1 MQQEL
6 ISRNEDLKRL
16 RDEGY
21 EMEARGGYLL
31 IHHVPYMNSEKNI
44 CFGTLV
50 STLTLRN
57 STTVAKPDNHVIY
70 FIGDDPCEIDGSP
83 ISGIQNGSNNV
94 QLGEIIVNKTFSNR
108 PPEGYPNYY
117 EKVKRYA
124 DIISAPAKSI
134 DPTVTEK
141 TFKPVTGRAHETVFN
156 YIDTNSSRASID
168 NINSK
173 LQDQKIAIIG
183 LGGTG
188 SYILDFVAKTPVSEI
203 HLFDGDDFDQHNA
216 FRAPGA
222 ASLED
227 LEKKLKKTDYLASIY
242 SNMHKQII
250 PHDYYIDDD
259 TIDTLGN
266 MTFVFLSIDKNST
279 RKIIMDYLIDAEI
292 PFIDVGLGVN
302 EVDGKLGGL
311 VRTTIVTKEKTSHV
325 PSTVPTVDNEVD
337 DAYASNIQI
346 ADLNA
351 LNACFAVIR
360 WKQFLGFYSDFG
372 NEYNSVFSIDTSIIN
387 HSRYEA

>member
-57 STTVAKPDNHVIY
+57 STTVAKPDNHLIH

-134 DPTVTEK
+134 DPSVTEK
-141 TFKPVTGRAHETVFN
+141 TFKPVTGRARETVFN

-242 SNMHKQII
+242 SNMHKHIVPRTI
-250 PHDYYIDDD
+250 FIDE
-259 TIDTLGN
+259 TNIDLLEN
-266 MTFVFLSIDKNST
+266 MTFVFLSIDKNSI
-279 RKIIMDYLIDAEI
+279 RKVISDFLINAGI
-292 PFIDVGLGVN
+292 PFIDVGLGVH

-311 VRTTIVTKEKTSHV
+311 VRTTIVTKEKTNHV
-325 PSTVPTVDNEVD
+325 STTIPMEDSKVD

-360 WKQFLGFYSDFG
+360 WKQFLGFYTDLGHEF
-372 NEYNSVFSIDTSIIN
+372 NSVFSIDTTVIN
-387 HSRYEA
+387 HSRDET